1 MPSYNVQAINIGS
14 FDLGEADRVLTLFSA
29 EKGLIKAVAKGA
41 RKPGTK
47 MAGRSD
53 ILCVN
58 QLLLA
63 KGRTFE
69 IITQAQTIETFS
81 ALRSNLAALS
91 YGLYYAELAA
101 CFGQG
106 LEEEAQE
113 FFDFLIQSL
122 KSLAGNLEN
131 PLESCMIF
139 ELQLLD
145 FLGYR
150 PELTFCISCRD
161 ALHEY
166 NLSRFNIE
174 LGGVLC
180 SACHQKSKVRQ
191 LRESDSSAGAW
202 SEAPSGRRQE
212 SSDLAGSIHITPLV
226 WKNLV
231 LCSDGQGGSTH
242 KNLPAAQEAAQR
254 ILQAYTEQRAGNRFK
269 SLDLLKQL
277 N

>member
-1 MPSYNVQAINIGS
+1 M
-14 FDLGEADRVLTLFSA
+14 TLFCA
-29 EKGLIKAVAKGA
+29 ERGLVKAVAKGA

-58 QLLLA
+58 ELLLA

-106 LEEEAQE
+106 LEEEASE
-113 FFDFLIQSL
+113 FFEFLIESL
-122 KSLAGNLEN
+122 RTLSQNLED
-131 PLESCMIF
+131 PLMSCMIF
-139 ELQLLD
+139 ELHLLD

-150 PELTFCISCRD
+150 PELTFCISCRE

-174 LGGVLC
+174 LGGVVC
-180 SACHQKSKVRQ
+180 SACHQKSKIHQVREPASFSTSRQ
-191 LRESDSSAGAW
+191 SS
-202 SEAPSGRRQE
+202 SE
-212 SSDLAGSIHITPLV
+212 LAGSIHITPLV
-226 WKNLV
+226 WKNLI
-231 LCSDGQGGSTH
+231 LSAEGQRAGSNH
-242 KNLPAAQEAAQR
+242 KNFSAAQDAAQR
-254 ILQAYTEQRAGNRFK
+254 ILQAYMEQRAGKRFK